1 MKRSILAFVAL
12 LAQWPMFNVLPAC
25 RLSTNGAQEC
35 SMVNGQCSM
44 VNGQCSMV
52 NGQCSMVQAAE
63 LSFKVK
69 CQYLNLPISWQE
81 PRCRLTFQA
90 KDLPDLSVVAR
101 LSARPEY
108 WVFKDMSDYKG
119 KTLTLTFDGDEE
131 ALAQVYQADT
141 IRDAS
146 TFYHEE
152 NRPQFHFTAR
162 RGWLNDPNGC
172 IWHDGLYHLYYQHNP
187 FEREWENM
195 TWGHATSPD
204 LLHWTEHAPVLHPD
218 HLGTMYSGS
227 AVFDKD
233 NTSGFGTKSC
243 PPLVYAYTAD
253 RNDREVQ
260 CIAYSL
266 DGGMT
271 LHKYEGNPVIDSHD
285 KWQTHDTRDPRL
297 FWYSPLPSSPKGEES
312 QDSTLPPWGEMEG
325 GSWVLVLNE
334 RNGHSIYTSD
344 NLRDWTYQSHVN
356 GFWEC
361 PDLFPLPVDGNKD
374 DVRWVMLGASNT
386 YMIGRFDGKVFT
398 PESGKHRFST
408 GAIYA
413 AQTFNNVPDGRRIQI
428 GWANIDHKGMPFRG
442 QMLLPT
448 ELTLRTTKDGIRL
461 VSKPIAEVAS
471 LLKPLYSSDK
481 ALSEQEAN
489 KILLPL
495 GGGREGAFLHA
506 TLNLTYATS
515 AGLRLNGR
523 NIIDYDLNRNTI
535 NGQPYS
541 PQDPTSLSLTMDV
554 YIDRTSVEVFID
566 DGLYSYATPLPS
578 TSEGKMVNGQWSMV
592 NELSFWGTDI
602 TVTDLRLSAVESVWQ

>member
-1 MKRSILAFVAL
+1 MKKSLFFL
-12 LAQWPMFNVLPAC
+12 LAVFA
-25 RLSTNGAQEC
+25 LSAQGAERT
-35 SMVNGQCSM
+35 
-44 VNGQCSMV
+44 
-52 NGQCSMVQAAE
+52 
-63 LSFKVK
+63 FKVK
-69 CQYLNLPISWQE
+69 CKYLNLPISHGE
-81 PRCRLTFQA
+81 ERRRLTFRA
-90 KDLPDLSVVAR
+90 KGVDDLSVVAR
-101 LSARPEY
+101 LSERPDY
-108 WVFKDMSDYKG
+108 WVFKDLTAYKD
-119 KTLTLTFDGDEE
+119 KTLTIAFDGPEE
-131 ALAQVYQADT
+131 ALSLVYQADT

-146 TFYHEE
+146 TFYKETY
-152 NRPQFHFTAR
+152 RPQFHFTSR

-218 HLGTMYSGS
+218 SLGTMFSGS
-227 AVFDKD
+227 AVFDAD
-233 NTSGFGTKSC
+233 NTSGFGTKKN
-243 PPLVYAYTAD
+243 PPLVFAYTAD
-253 RNDREVQ
+253 RSDKEVQ

-285 KWQTHDTRDPRL
+285 KWQSHDTRDPRL
-297 FWYSPLPSSPKGEES
+297 FKWTASPKSSPKGKDLES
-312 QDSTLPPWGEMEG
+312 PLPFRGGEG
-325 GSWVLVLNE
+325 GEAWVLVLNE

-344 NLRDWTYQSHVN
+344 NLRDWTYQSHVS

-361 PDLFPLPVDGNKD
+361 PDLFPLAVDGNPE

-386 YMIGRFDGKVFT
+386 YMIGRFDGKTFT

-428 GWANIDHKGMPFRG
+428 GWANIDHPGMPFRG

-461 VSKPIAEVAS
+461 VSMPISEVAS
-471 LLKPLYSSDK
+471 LLKPLYAGDK
-481 ALSEQEAN
+481 TLSAQEAN
-489 KILLPL
+489 AALQRVNSSLAVHL
-495 GGGREGAFLHA
+495 RA

-515 AGLRLNGR
+515 AGLKLDGQTLV
-523 NIIDYDLNRNTI
+523 DYDLNRNTL
-535 NGQPYS
+535 NGQFYS
-541 PQDPTSLSLTMDV
+541 PQDPTSLALTMDV

-566 DGLYSYATPLPS
+566 DGLYSYSLPREVKREDRRLHAS
-578 TSEGKMVNGQWSMV
+578 LPFLE
-592 NELSFWGTDI
+592 FWGNAI
-602 TVTDLRLSAVESVWQ
+602 SVTGLRLDAVESCW

>member
-1 MKRSILAFVAL
+1 MKRSLFALVAL
-12 LAQWPMFNVLPAC
+12 FA
-25 RLSTNGAQEC
+25 LS
-35 SMVNGQCSM
+35 
-44 VNGQCSMV
+44 
-52 NGQCSMVQAAE
+52 VQAAE

-69 CQYLNLPISWQE
+69 CKYLNLPISQQE
-81 PRCRLTFQA
+81 SRRRLLFQA
-90 KDLPDLSVVAR
+90 KGVDDLSVVAR
-101 LSARPEY
+101 LSAAPEY
-108 WVFKDMSDYKG
+108 WVFKDLTAYKG
-119 KTLTLTFDGDEE
+119 KTLTLTFEGDEK
-131 ALAQVYQADT
+131 ALSLVYQADT

-146 TFYHEE
+146 TMYREE
-152 NRPQFHFTAR
+152 YRPQFHFSSR

-204 LLHWTEHAPVLHPD
+204 LLHWTEQAPVLFPD
-218 HLGTMYSGS
+218 QLGTMYSGS

-233 NTSGFGTKSC
+233 NTSGFGTKKN

-253 RNDREVQ
+253 RSEKEVQ

-297 FWYSPLPSSPKGEES
+297 FWWTPKGVKSEERRVKNNINNKDAS
-312 QDSTLPPWGEMEG
+312 DDANSESSLFTLHSSLGAG
-325 GSWVLVLNE
+325 HWVLVLNE

-344 NLRDWTYQSHVN
+344 NLKDWTYQSHVN

-361 PDLFPLPVDGNKD
+361 PDLFPLAVDGNPS
-374 DVRWVMLGASNT
+374 DVRWVMYGASNT
-386 YMIGRFDGKVFT
+386 YMIGSFDGKVFT

-428 GWANIDHKGMPFRG
+428 GWANFDHRGMPFRG

-448 ELTLRTTKDGIRL
+448 ELTLRTTKDGVRL
-461 VSKPIAEVAS
+461 VSKPIKEVAS
-471 LLKPLYSSDK
+471 LLKPLYSCDK
-481 ALSEQEAN
+481 ALNEQEAN
-489 KILLPL
+489 AALRTLSNSPL
-495 GGGREGAFLHA
+495 KGEKQKASPLRGGLEGSGLHLHA

-515 AGLRLNGR
+515 AGLKLDGQTL
-523 NIIDYDLNRNTI
+523 IDYDLNRNTL
-535 NGQPYS
+535 NGQFYS
-541 PQDPTSLSLTMDV
+541 PQDPTSLSLTMDI

-566 DGLYSYATPLPS
+566 DGLYSYSMERKKSLGTPQNPAPKGF
-578 TSEGKMVNGQWSMV
+578 E
-592 NELSFWGTDI
+592 FWGSDI
-602 TVTDLRLSAVESVWQ
+602 NVTNIQLDAVKSIWD

>member
-1 MKRSILAFVAL
+1 MKHVICCLLSVVCCLSI
-12 LAQWPMFNVLPAC
+12 
-25 RLSTNGAQEC
+25 
-35 SMVNGQCSM
+35 
-44 VNGQCSMV
+44 
-52 NGQCSMVQAAE
+52 QAAE
-63 LSFKVK
+63 LTFKVRCK
-69 CQYLNLPISWQE
+69 YLNFPISQQE
-81 PRCRLTFQA
+81 PRCRLLFQA
-90 KDLPDLSVVAR
+90 KGMDDLSVVAR
-101 LSARPEY
+101 LSANPEY
-108 WVFKDMSDYKG
+108 WVFKDMTAYKG
-119 KTLTLTFDGDEE
+119 KTLTLTFEGSEE
-131 ALAQVYQADT
+131 ALSQVYQADT

-152 NRPQFHFTAR
+152 NRPQFHFTSR
-162 RGWLNDPNGC
+162 RGWLNDPNGLV
-172 IWHDGLYHLYYQHNP
+172 WHDGLYHLYYQHNP

-204 LLHWTEHAPVLHPD
+204 LLHWTEQTPVLHPD

-233 NTSGFGTKSC
+233 NTSGFGTKQN

-253 RNDREVQ
+253 RSEKEVQ

-271 LHKYEGNPVIDSHD
+271 LHKYEGNPIIDSHD

-297 FWYSPLPSSPKGEES
+297 FWW
-312 QDSTLPPWGEMEG
+312 QEG
-325 GSWVLVLNE
+325 WVLVLNE
-334 RNGHSIYTSD
+334 RNGHSIYTSP
-344 NLRDWTYQSHVN
+344 NLKDWTYQSHVT

-361 PDLFPLPVDGNKD
+361 PDLFPLPVDGNPN

-386 YMIGRFDGKVFT
+386 YMIGRFDGKTFT

-428 GWANIDHKGMPFRG
+428 GWANIDHPGMPFRG

-471 LLKPLYSSDK
+471 LLTPISLPQPLQRRGDSSLC
-481 ALSEQEAN
+481 LSV
-489 KILLPL
+489 PPSS
-495 GGGREGAFLHA
+495 GGEWGGCGLHLHA
-506 TLNLTYATS
+506 TLTLSYATS
-515 AGLRLNGR
+515 AGLKFGGQ
-523 NIIDYDLNRNTI
+523 NIIDYDLNRNTL

-566 DGLYSYATPLPS
+566 DGLYSFALPFQGVK
-578 TSEGKMVNGQWSMV
+578 SEELRVK
-592 NELSFWGTDI
+592 NESNISEDKTYSDSSLFTLHSSLNFEFWGNEI
-602 TVTDLRLSAVESVWQ
+602 TVTDLHLDAVGSIWE

>member
-1 MKRSILAFVAL
+1 MKRSLFVL
-12 LAQWPMFNVLPAC
+12 LAVFA
-25 RLSTNGAQEC
+25 LSAQR
-35 SMVNGQCSM
+35 
-44 VNGQCSMV
+44 
-52 NGQCSMVQAAE
+52 AE
-63 LSFKVK
+63 RTFKVK
-69 CQYLNLPISWQE
+69 CKYLNLPISQGE
-81 PRCRLTFQA
+81 ERRRLTFRA
-90 KDLPDLSVVAR
+90 KGVDDLSVVAR
-101 LSARPEY
+101 LSERPEY
-108 WVFKDMSDYKG
+108 WVFKDLTAYKD
-119 KTLTLTFDGDEE
+119 KTLTIAFDGPEE
-131 ALAQVYQADT
+131 ALSLVYQADT

-146 TFYHEE
+146 TFYKETY
-152 NRPQFHFTAR
+152 RPQFHFTSR

-218 HLGTMYSGS
+218 SLGTMFSGS
-227 AVFDKD
+227 AVFDAD
-233 NTSGFGTKSC
+233 NTSGFGTKKN
-243 PPLVYAYTAD
+243 PPLVFAYTAD
-253 RNDREVQ
+253 RSDKEVQ

-285 KWQTHDTRDPRL
+285 KWQSHDTRDPRL
-297 FWYSPLPSSPKGEES
+297 FKWTASPKSSPKGKDLES
-312 QDSTLPPWGEMEG
+312 PLPFRGGEG
-325 GSWVLVLNE
+325 GEAWVLVLNE

-344 NLRDWTYQSHVN
+344 NLRDWTYQSHVS

-361 PDLFPLPVDGNKD
+361 PDLFPLAVDGNPE

-386 YMIGRFDGKVFT
+386 YMIGRFDGKTFT

-428 GWANIDHKGMPFRG
+428 GWANIDHPGMPFRG

-461 VSKPIAEVAS
+461 VSMPISEVAS
-471 LLKPLYSSDK
+471 LLKPLYASDK
-481 ALSEQEAN
+481 TLSAQEAN
-489 KILLPL
+489 AALQRVNSSLAVHL
-495 GGGREGAFLHA
+495 RA

-515 AGLRLNGR
+515 AGLKLDGQTLV
-523 NIIDYDLNRNTI
+523 DYDLNRNTL
-535 NGQPYS
+535 NGQFYS
-541 PQDPTSLSLTMDV
+541 PQDPTSLALTMDV

-566 DGLYSYATPLPS
+566 DGLYSYSLPREVKREDRRLHAS
-578 TSEGKMVNGQWSMV
+578 LPFLE
-592 NELSFWGTDI
+592 FWGNAI
-602 TVTDLRLSAVESVWQ
+602 SVTGLRLDAVESCW

>member
-1 MKRSILAFVAL
+1 MKRSLFALVAL
-12 LAQWPMFNVLPAC
+12 FA
-25 RLSTNGAQEC
+25 LS
-35 SMVNGQCSM
+35 
-44 VNGQCSMV
+44 
-52 NGQCSMVQAAE
+52 VQAAE

-69 CQYLNLPISWQE
+69 CKYLNLPISQQE
-81 PRCRLTFQA
+81 SRRRLLFQA
-90 KDLPDLSVVAR
+90 KGVDDLSVVAR
-101 LSARPEY
+101 LSAAPEY
-108 WVFKDMSDYKG
+108 WVFKDLTAYKG
-119 KTLTLTFDGDEE
+119 KTLTLTFEGDEK
-131 ALAQVYQADT
+131 ALSLVYQADT

-146 TFYHEE
+146 TMYREE
-152 NRPQFHFTAR
+152 YRPQFHFSSR

-204 LLHWTEHAPVLHPD
+204 LLHWTEQAPVLFPD
-218 HLGTMYSGS
+218 QLGTMYSGS

-233 NTSGFGTKSC
+233 NTSGFGTKKN

-253 RNDREVQ
+253 RSEKEVQ

-297 FWYSPLPSSPKGEES
+297 FWWTPKGVKSEERRVKNNINNKDAS
-312 QDSTLPPWGEMEG
+312 DDANSESSLFTLHSSLGAG
-325 GSWVLVLNE
+325 HWVLVLNE

-344 NLRDWTYQSHVN
+344 NLKDWTYQSHVN

-361 PDLFPLPVDGNKD
+361 PDLFPLAVDGNPS
-374 DVRWVMLGASNT
+374 DVRWVMYGASNT
-386 YMIGRFDGKVFT
+386 YMIGSFDGKVFT

-428 GWANIDHKGMPFRG
+428 GWANFDHRGMPFRG

-448 ELTLRTTKDGIRL
+448 ELTLRTTKDGVRL
-461 VSKPIAEVAS
+461 VSKPIKEVSS

-481 ALSEQEAN
+481 ALNDQEAN
-489 KILLPL
+489 AALRTLSNSPL
-495 GGGREGAFLHA
+495 KGEKQKASPLRGGLEGSGLHLHA

-515 AGLRLNGR
+515 AGLKLDGQTL
-523 NIIDYDLNRNTI
+523 IDYDLNRNTL
-535 NGQPYS
+535 NGQFYS
-541 PQDPTSLSLTMDV
+541 PQDPTSLSLTMDI

-566 DGLYSYATPLPS
+566 DGLYSYSMERKKSLGTPQNPAPKGF
-578 TSEGKMVNGQWSMV
+578 E
-592 NELSFWGTDI
+592 FWGSDI
-602 TVTDLRLSAVESVWQ
+602 NVTNIQLDAVKSIWD

>member
-1 MKRSILAFVAL
+1 MKRL
-12 LAQWPMFNVLPAC
+12 LFCL
-25 RLSTNGAQEC
+25 LSLVFY
-35 SMVNGQCSM
+35 SLS
-44 VNGQCSMV
+44 S
-52 NGQCSMVQAAE
+52 QAAE

-69 CQYLNLPISWQE
+69 CKYLNLPISHE
-81 PRCRLTFQA
+81 VERRRLTFQA
-90 KDLPDLSVVAR
+90 KGVDDLSVVVR
-101 LSARPEY
+101 LSDDPEY
-108 WVFKDMSDYKG
+108 WVFKDITAYKG
-119 KTLTLTFDGDEE
+119 KTLTLTCDGPEK
-131 ALAQVYQADT
+131 ALAQIYQSDT
-141 IRDAS
+141 IRDIS
-146 TFYHEE
+146 KIYHEK
-152 NRPQFHFTAR
+152 NRPQFHFTSR

-204 LLHWTEHAPVLHPD
+204 LLHWTEHAPVLFPD
-218 HLGTMYSGS
+218 TLGTMYSGS

-233 NTSGFGTKSC
+233 NTSGFGTKKN

-253 RNDREVQ
+253 RSEREVQ

-297 FWYSPLPSSPKGEES
+297 FWY
-312 QDSTLPPWGEMEG
+312 EG
-325 GSWVLVLNE
+325 GHWVLVLNE
-334 RNGHSIYTSD
+334 RNGHSIYTSE
-344 NLRDWTYQSHVN
+344 NLRNWTYQSHVN

-361 PDLFPLPVDGNKD
+361 PDLFPLPVDGNPN

-386 YMIGRFDGKVFT
+386 YMIGRFDGKTFT

-413 AQTFNNVPDGRRIQI
+413 AQTFSHTPDGRRIQI
-428 GWANIDHKGMPFRG
+428 GWANIEHRGMPFRG

-448 ELTLRTTKDGIRL
+448 ELTLRTTKDGIRV

-481 ALSEQEAN
+481 ALNEQEAN
-489 KILLPL
+489 AALDKVHPL
-495 GGGREGAFLHA
+495 NGGGGTHLRA
-506 TLNLTYATS
+506 TLHLTYATS
-515 AGLRLNGR
+515 AGLRMNGQ
-523 NIIDYDLNRNTI
+523 NIIDYDLNRNTL
-535 NGQPYS
+535 NGQFYS

-554 YIDRTSVEVFID
+554 YIDCSTVEVFID
-566 DGLYSYATPLPS
+566 DGLYSFSMQTPRPS
-578 TSEGKMVNGQWSMV
+578 LGTGKAPKS
-592 NELSFWGTDI
+592 LDFWGNDI
-602 TVTDLRLSAVESVWQ
+602 SVSDLRLDAVESIWQ

>member
-1 MKRSILAFVAL
+1 MKRIVLAFVAL
-12 LAQWPMFNVLPAC
+12 FA
-25 RLSTNGAQEC
+25 LS
-35 SMVNGQCSM
+35 
-44 VNGQCSMV
+44 
-52 NGQCSMVQAAE
+52 VQGAE
-63 LSFKVK
+63 LTFKVK
-69 CQYLNLPISWQE
+69 CKYLNLPISQQE
-81 PRCRLTFQA
+81 PRCRLLFQA
-90 KDLPDLSVVAR
+90 KGVDDLSIVAR
-101 LSARPEY
+101 LSSNPEY
-108 WVFKDMSDYKG
+108 WVFKDLTAYKG
-119 KTLTLTFDGDEE
+119 KMLTITFDGPEE

-141 IRDAS
+141 IRDAA
-146 TFYHEE
+146 TFYREE

-162 RGWLNDPNGC
+162 RGWLNDPNGLV
-172 IWHDGLYHLYYQHNP
+172 WHDGLYHLYYQHNP

-227 AVFDKD
+227 AVFDKE
-233 NTSGFGTKSC
+233 NTSGFGTKKN

-253 RNDREVQ
+253 RSDREVQ

-266 DGGMT
+266 DGGMS

-297 FWYSPLPSSPKGEES
+297 FWWGSEERRVKSEES
-312 QDSTLPPWGEMEG
+312 KFPLAPDSNSDSSLVTRHSSLKSGH
-325 GSWVLVLNE
+325 WVLVLNE
-334 RNGHSIYTSD
+334 RNGHSIYTSP

-361 PDLFPLPVDGNKD
+361 PDLFPLPVDGNPD

-386 YMIGRFDGKVFT
+386 YMIGRFDGKTFT

-408 GAIYA
+408 GSIYA

-428 GWANIDHKGMPFRG
+428 GWADIDHRGMPFRG

-461 VSKPIAEVAS
+461 VSKPIAEVATLLTPLS
-471 LLKPLYSSDK
+471 LSQPLQRKGDSSLC
-481 ALSEQEAN
+481 LS
-489 KILLPL
+489 IPPSF
-495 GGGREGAFLHA
+495 GEGCGLHLHA

-515 AGLRLNGR
+515 AGLRFGGH
-523 NIIDYDLNRNTI
+523 NIIDYDLNRNTL
-535 NGQPYS
+535 NGQFYS

-554 YIDRTSVEVFID
+554 YVDRTSVEVFID
-566 DGLYSYATPLPS
+566 GGLYSFSLPLRGGM
-578 TSEGKMVNGQWSMV
+578 EGSAF
-592 NELSFWGTDI
+592 EFWGTDI
-602 TVTDLRLSAVESVWQ
+602 SVTDLKLDAVRSIWE

>member
-1 MKRSILAFVAL
+1 MRKSLVSYRFVLIL
-12 LAQWPMFNVLPAC
+12 LAL
-25 RLSTNGAQEC
+25 C
-35 SMVNGQCSM
+35 SMFLPRLQSRLGARASKNGQWSM
-44 VNGQCSMV
+44 I
-52 NGQCSMVQAAE
+52 QAAE

-69 CQYLNLPISWQE
+69 CKYLNLPISQQE

-90 KDLPDLSVVAR
+90 KGIPDLSVVAR

-233 NTSGFGTKSC
+233 NTSGFGTKNN

-253 RNDREVQ
+253 RSDREVQ

-297 FWYSPLPSSPKGEES
+297 FRYSLTPDPSPRRGEISIRKPPSSGGG
-312 QDSTLPPWGEMEG
+312 LEG
-325 GSWVLVLNE
+325 GFWVLVLNE

-398 PESGKHRFST
+398 PESGKHRFSA

-481 ALSEQEAN
+481 ALTEQEAN

-495 GGGREGAFLHA
+495 KGAGGSHLHA

-515 AGLRLNGR
+515 AGLRLNGH

-566 DGLYSYATPLPS
+566 DGLYSFAAPLQTSPRGGRLPAAHLPS
-578 TSEGKMVNGQWSMV
+578 SSGEGLGEGAVF
-592 NELSFWGTDI
+592 EFWGSDI
-602 TVTDLRLSAVESVWQ
+602 SVTDLRLSAVESVWQ

>member
-1 MKRSILAFVAL
+1 MMKRVLCL
-12 LAQWPMFNVLPAC
+12 LSVVSCL
-25 RLSTNGAQEC
+25 LSA
-35 SMVNGQCSM
+35 
-44 VNGQCSMV
+44 
-52 NGQCSMVQAAE
+52 QAAE

-69 CQYLNLPISWQE
+69 CKYLNLPISQE
-81 PRCRLTFQA
+81 VERRRLTFQA
-90 KDLPDLSVVAR
+90 KGVDDLSVVAR
-101 LSARPEY
+101 LSAEPDY
-108 WVFKDMSDYKG
+108 WVFKDISAYKG
-119 KTLTLTFDGDEE
+119 KTLTLTFEGSEE
-131 ALAQVYQADT
+131 ALSKVYQADT

-146 TFYHEE
+146 KMYQERY
-152 NRPQFHFTAR
+152 RPQFHFTSR

-204 LLHWTEHAPVLHPD
+204 LLHWTEQAPVLFPD
-218 HLGTMYSGS
+218 SLGTMYSGS

-233 NTSGFGTKSC
+233 NTSGFGTKKN

-253 RNDREVQ
+253 RSEKEVQ

-297 FWYSPLPSSPKGEES
+297 FWYEA
-312 QDSTLPPWGEMEG
+312 G
-325 GSWVLVLNE
+325 GWWVLVLNE

-344 NLRDWTYQSHVN
+344 NLKDWTYQSHVN

-361 PDLFPLPVDGNKD
+361 PDLFPLAVDGNPNNVK
-374 DVRWVMLGASNT
+374 WVMYGASNT

-428 GWANIDHKGMPFRG
+428 GWANIDHRGMPFRG

-448 ELTLRTTKDGIRL
+448 ELTLRSTKEGVRL
-461 VSKPIAEVAS
+461 VSKPIKEVSS
-471 LLKPLYSSDK
+471 LLQPLYSSES
-481 ALSEQEAN
+481 ALKEQEAN
-489 KILLPL
+489 NALQHYQKQDCLH
-495 GGGREGAFLHA
+495 LHA

-515 AGLRLNGR
+515 AGLRFDGQTL
-523 NIIDYDLNRNTI
+523 IDYDLNCNTL
-535 NGQPYS
+535 NGQFYS
-541 PQDPTSLSLTMDV
+541 PQDPTSLSLTMDI
-554 YIDRTSVEVFID
+554 YIDRTSIEVFID
-566 DGLYSYATPLPS
+566 DGLYSFSMERRRPISTPQKPV
-578 TSEGKMVNGQWSMV
+578 TKGFE
-592 NELSFWGTDI
+592 FWGADINVTDI
-602 TVTDLRLSAVESVWQ
+602 QLDSVKSVWE